1 MKLGQQQREMKRDK
15 VVRITIENVD
25 APNLKV
31 SSLKDVKD
39 APVQHKQVL
48 LLKAKDHDGT
58 VPKEI
63 EKSKVREEK
72 KKHIEKNIINRLS
85 ELLKRVKDIK
95 QKHFHDRL
103 YSSKKTLNIHIFQC
117 TQDLFRINYYTN
129 SFFRRC
135 SIDKTQ

>member
-103 YSSKKTLNIHIFQC
+103 YSSKKTILNIHIFQC
-117 TQDLFRINYYTN
+117 TQDLFRINYSCSTN
-129 SFFRRC
+129 RFLA
-135 SIDKTQ
+135 DVP

>member
-1 MKLGQQQREMKRDK
+1 MELKQQHQQVKRDK

-31 SSLKDVKD
+31 NSLKDVKD

-48 LLKAKDHDGT
+48 LLKAKDHDGNH
-58 VPKEI
+58 EI
-63 EKSKVREEK
+63 EKAKVREEK

-85 ELLKRVKDIK
+85 QLLKRVKDIK

-103 YSSKKTLNIHIFQC
+103 DSSNILYLLIYRYSNPGF
-117 TQDLFRINYYTN
+117 
-129 SFFRRC
+129 
-135 SIDKTQ
+135 